1 MLNQVL
7 EVVGLGSWTHEWLTD
22 PSVAMY
28 SLYFVALWQYLGYH
42 TLIQYTGILNVP
54 EEIYEAARID
64 GADGFAA
71 DRYITFPNIIPIFK
85 ISIVLAFI
93 GSLQAFDMV
102 MVMTGGT
109 RARNRRHFDPYVQH
123 VLPVHEIR
131 VRQLDC
137 GMFGRALPCGHLPD
151 QSDIQQAGETLF
163 VKEENAMNTSS
174 AVTLNKPAAAARR
187 GRFSVAKTIVILF
200 LSILV
205 VTQVYPLLWLVLYSL
220 KTNEEILS
228 GSFFALPH
236 APQWSN
242 YSAALEGN
250 YFRYLL
256 NSLFVTSVTMAAV
269 ILLSSLCAYAISRF
283 RWRYGQGVML
293 LFLIGMMIP
302 MQATLLP
309 LMIIFK
315 NMHVLNTHLSLILP
329 YVAFSM
335 PIAVFILSGFMKTI
349 PHEIEESAV
358 IDGPASG
365 AFSAASYCRCPFR
378 PS

>member
-1 MLNQVL
+1 M
-7 EVVGLGSWTHEWLTD
+7 S
-22 PSVAMY
+22 
-28 SLYFVALWQYLGYH
+28 
-42 TLIQYTGILNVP
+42 
-54 EEIYEAARID
+54 
-64 GADGFAA
+64 
-71 DRYITFPNIIPIFK
+71 
-85 ISIVLAFI
+85 
-93 GSLQAFDMV
+93 
-102 MVMTGGT
+102 
-109 RARNRRHFDPYVQH
+109 
-123 VLPVHEIR
+123 
-131 VRQLDC
+131 
-137 GMFGRALPCGHLPD
+137 
-151 QSDIQQAGETLF
+151 
-163 VKEENAMNTSS
+163 TST
-174 AVTLNKPAAAARR
+174 AVSLNKPATAAGR
-187 GRFSVAKTIVILF
+187 GRYSIAKTIVIVF

-205 VTQVYPLLWLVLYSL
+205 VTQVYPLLWLILYSL

-256 NSLFVTSVTMAAV
+256 NSLFVTSVTMLTV

-283 RWRYGQGVML
+283 RWRYGQVVML
-293 LFLIGMMIP
+293 LFLVGMMIP

-315 NMHVLNTHLSLILP
+315 NIHVLNTHLSLILP

-358 IDGPASG
+358 MDGASIGRIFRSIILPVSVPPVMTVCILTFINIWNEYILAATFISSEKLKTLPFGVNSFVSQYSVNYGAIG
-365 AFSAASYCRCPFR
+365 AFLVLGALPVIIVYFLLADKITQGMVAGAVKG
-378 PS
+378 